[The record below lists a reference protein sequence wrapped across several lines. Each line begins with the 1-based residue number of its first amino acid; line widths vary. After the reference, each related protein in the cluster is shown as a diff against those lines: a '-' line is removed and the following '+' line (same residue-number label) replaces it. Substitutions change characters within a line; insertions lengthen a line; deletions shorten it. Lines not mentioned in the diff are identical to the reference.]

1 MGIGMF
7 LSVKAMVIA
16 AVTDTKRLKI
26 SRNPQNLSSET
37 VPMSIFWLLL
47 QYILLRIS
55 DIFTVVGMQE
65 FFYSEVLVNM
75 RTLGIALYTSV
86 FGFGS
91 FFSPLLISIVEHFTS
106 STANPIAMLWTRM
119 ESNQNISGSGTG
131 PLPSSTVDEQGVQTP
146 GIETSAQQPMA
157 TPKVPAVKKRKEIES
172 RSIVWEHFEQ
182 IKDPETQKVLKGK
195 CLYYAKEYFCETKK
209 HGTSSLRNHM
219 GSCLKN
225 PHSKDIRQSL
235 LTFNTLST
243 SEGGTEAPVGVL
255 GTWVFNQDAIRRA
268 LCEMII
274 IHELPFR
281 FVEGQGFKRFI
292 LVACP
297 RFLIPSRWTISRD
310 IYQIFLDERLNLK
323 KLFRVGT
330 QRGEYIAKAL
340 ESCLLEWGIKNV
352 FTVTVDNASF
362 NDTAMGFFK
371 SKLLSWGSSSV
382 KVQYMHMRCIAHI
395 LNLVVQDGLKF
406 ADESVK
412 RVRDAVRWVRNS
424 PARLTKFR
432 EFAELFGVEA
442 KSALHL
448 DVPTRWNSTYIMLNI
463 AIQYQVVF
471 DAYERND
478 PSYSADL
485 GSAPTFL
492 DWCSVES
499 LVKLLKAFYDMTVR
513 ISGSLY
519 VTSNTFFSEISDL
532 SCMLEAMVNS
542 EQGTEK
548 AMGTQMRNKD
558 KLEYMPHQFVQLYGE
573 EKGKACFTKF
583 QSAMAA
589 LYDDYAA
596 TYSLSSTQIA
606 SSTQVVQSEANQ
618 ATTCTVGR
626 PQSSLKSQLKKKKRL
641 ESSGSSNQTELQV
654 YLSESL
660 VEDDES
666 VPFDVLKWWKSH
678 SERFPILSKM
688 ARDVLAVPISTVASE
703 SCFSTSGRV
712 LDPFRSSLT
721 PKIVEALICTQDWL
735 RAPNQ
740 PIQVEENLEEVER
753 LEKEL
758 PTGASSTIPSMFP
771 TITVILNVFVLF
783 GGYDEAST
791 IV

>member
-1 MGIGMF
+1 
-7 LSVKAMVIA
+7 
-16 AVTDTKRLKI
+16 
-26 SRNPQNLSSET
+26 
-37 VPMSIFWLLL
+37 
-47 QYILLRIS
+47 
-55 DIFTVVGMQE
+55 
-65 FFYSEVLVNM
+65 
-75 RTLGIALYTSV
+75 
-86 FGFGS
+86 
-91 FFSPLLISIVEHFTS
+91 
-106 STANPIAMLWTRM
+106 M

-131 PLPSSTVDEQGVQTP
+131 PLPSSTVGEQGVQTT

-157 TPKVPAVKKRKEIES
+157 TPKVPAVKKRKELES
-172 RSIVWEHFEQ
+172 RSIVWEHFEK
-182 IKDPETQKVLKGK
+182 IKDPETKKVIKGK
-195 CLYYAKEYFCETKK
+195 CLYCAKEYLCETKK
-209 HGTSSLRNHM
+209 HGTSSLKNHM
-219 GSCLKN
+219 VSCLKN
-225 PHSKDIRQSL
+225 PHSKDTRQSL

-243 SEGGTEAPVGVL
+243 SKGGTEAPVGVL

-274 IHELPFR
+274 IDELPFR
-281 FVEGQGFKRFI
+281 FVGGQGFKRFI
-292 LVACP
+292 LVACL

-330 QRGEYIAKAL
+330 QRVSLTTDTWTSVQRINYMCITAHFLDDQWKLHKKIISFVPVSSHKGEYIAKAL

-352 FTVTVDNASF
+352 FTVTVDNASS
-362 NDTAMGFFK
+362 NDTAMWFFK

-448 DVPTRWNSTYIMLNI
+448 DVPTRWNNTYIMLNT

-542 EQGTEK
+542 EHGTEK
-548 AMGTQMRNKD
+548 AMGTQMRNKFD
-558 KLEYMPHQFVQLYGE
+558 KYWGDPEKMNSIIFFANILYPRDKEEYMPHQFVQLYGE
-573 EKGKACFTKF
+573 EKGKTCFTKV

-596 TYSLSSTQIA
+596 TYSLSSTQTA
-606 SSTQVVQSEANQ
+606 SSAQAVQSEANQ

-626 PQSSLKSQLKKKKRL
+626 PQSSLKSQLKKKKKKRL
-641 ESSGSSNQTELQV
+641 ESSGSSKQTELQV

-666 VPFDVLKWWKSH
+666 VAFDVLKW
-678 SERFPILSKM
+678 
-688 ARDVLAVPISTVASE
+688 
-703 SCFSTSGRV
+703 
-712 LDPFRSSLT
+712 
-721 PKIVEALICTQDWL
+721 
-735 RAPNQ
+735 
-740 PIQVEENLEEVER
+740 
-753 LEKEL
+753 
-758 PTGASSTIPSMFP
+758 
-771 TITVILNVFVLF
+771 
-783 GGYDEAST
+783 
-791 IV
+791 

>member
-1 MGIGMF
+1 
-7 LSVKAMVIA
+7 
-16 AVTDTKRLKI
+16 
-26 SRNPQNLSSET
+26 
-37 VPMSIFWLLL
+37 
-47 QYILLRIS
+47 
-55 DIFTVVGMQE
+55 
-65 FFYSEVLVNM
+65 
-75 RTLGIALYTSV
+75 
-86 FGFGS
+86 
-91 FFSPLLISIVEHFTS
+91 
-106 STANPIAMLWTRM
+106 M

-182 IKDPETQKVLKGK
+182 IKDPETKKVLKGK
-195 CLYYAKEYFCETKK
+195 CLYCAKEYFCETKK

-219 GSCLKN
+219 ASCLKN
-225 PHSKDIRQSL
+225 PHSKDTRQSL

-243 SEGGTEAPVGVL
+243 SEGGTEAPGGVL

-274 IHELPFR
+274 IDKPPFR

-310 IYQIFLDERLNLK
+310 IYQIFLDERLNIK

-330 QRGEYIAKAL
+330 QRWKLHKKIISFVPVSSHKGEYIAKAL
-340 ESCLLEWGIKNV
+340 ESCLLEWEIKNV
-352 FTVTVDNASF
+352 FTVTVDNASS
-362 NDTAMGFFK
+362 NDTAMGVFK

-382 KVQYMHMRCIAHI
+382 KVQYIHMRCIAHI

-432 EFAELFGVEA
+432 EFSELFGVEA

-448 DVPTRWNSTYIMLNI
+448 DVPTRWNSTYIMLNT

-548 AMGTQMRNKD
+548 AMGTQMRNKFDKYWGDPEKMNSIIFFANILDPRD

-573 EKGKACFTKF
+573 EKGKACFTKV
-583 QSAMAA
+583 QSAMDA

-596 TYSLSSTQIA
+596 TYSLSSTQTT
-606 SSTQVVQSEANQ
+606 SSTQAVQSEANQ
-618 ATTCTVGR
+618 ATTCT
-626 PQSSLKSQLKKKKRL
+626 
-641 ESSGSSNQTELQV
+641 
-654 YLSESL
+654 
-660 VEDDES
+660 
-666 VPFDVLKWWKSH
+666 WWKSH

-758 PTGASSTIPSMFP
+758 PTGASSTIPSMLP

>member
-1 MGIGMF
+1 
-7 LSVKAMVIA
+7 
-16 AVTDTKRLKI
+16 
-26 SRNPQNLSSET
+26 
-37 VPMSIFWLLL
+37 
-47 QYILLRIS
+47 
-55 DIFTVVGMQE
+55 
-65 FFYSEVLVNM
+65 
-75 RTLGIALYTSV
+75 
-86 FGFGS
+86 
-91 FFSPLLISIVEHFTS
+91 
-106 STANPIAMLWTRM
+106 M
-119 ESNQNISGSGTG
+119 ESNQNISGSGIG

-182 IKDPETQKVLKGK
+182 IKDPETKKVLKGS
-195 CLYYAKEYFCETKK
+195 LYSHSTLCPL
-209 HGTSSLRNHM
+209 LR
-219 GSCLKN
+219 G
-225 PHSKDIRQSL
+225 R
-235 LTFNTLST
+235 
-243 SEGGTEAPVGVL
+243 TEAPGGVL
-255 GTWVFNQDAIRRA
+255 GTWVFNQDAIRSA

-274 IHELPFR
+274 IDELPFR

-323 KLFRVGT
+323 KFFRVGT
-330 QRGEYIAKAL
+330 QRVSLTTDTWTSVQRINYMCITAHFLDDQWKLHKKIISFVPVSSHKGEYIAKAL

-352 FTVTVDNASF
+352 FTVTVDNASS

-448 DVPTRWNSTYIMLNI
+448 DVPTRWNSTYIMLNT

-499 LVKLLKAFYDMTVR
+499 FVKLLKAFYDMTVR

-548 AMGTQMRNKD
+548 
-558 KLEYMPHQFVQLYGE
+558 LYEE
-573 EKGKACFTKF
+573 EKGKACFTKV

-596 TYSLSSTQIA
+596 TYSLSSTQTA
-606 SSTQVVQSEANQ
+606 SSTQAVQSEANQ
-618 ATTCTVGR
+618 ATTCT
-626 PQSSLKSQLKKKKRL
+626 
-641 ESSGSSNQTELQV
+641 
-654 YLSESL
+654 
-660 VEDDES
+660 
-666 VPFDVLKWWKSH
+666 WWKSH
-678 SERFPILSKM
+678 SERFPILSKI
-688 ARDVLAVPISTVASE
+688 ARDVFAVPISTVASE

-712 LDPFRSSLT
+712 LDPFRSFLT

-758 PTGASSTIPSMFP
+758 PTGASSTIPSMLP